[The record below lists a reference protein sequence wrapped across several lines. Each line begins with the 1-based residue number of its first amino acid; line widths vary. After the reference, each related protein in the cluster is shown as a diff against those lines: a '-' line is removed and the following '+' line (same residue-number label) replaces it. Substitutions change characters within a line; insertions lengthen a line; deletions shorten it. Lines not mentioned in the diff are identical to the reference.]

1 MPKISIIMPS
11 LNVKKYITQCIESVL
26 VQTLED
32 YEVICIDAGSTDGT
46 KEMIE
51 QYASKDNRIKLIKS
65 EVKSYGYQVNM
76 GIELAKGDYI
86 AILETD
92 DYIDGDMYR
101 RL

>member
-46 KEMIE
+46 K
-51 QYASKDNRIKLIKS
+51 R
-65 EVKSYGYQVNM
+65 
-76 GIELAKGDYI
+76 
-86 AILETD
+86 
-92 DYIDGDMYR
+92 
-101 RL
+101 